1 MRIVSREAIARDAL
15 QRVVAVINGKGGV
28 GKTTLT
34 ANAGGL
40 MARSGYRVLIADVDP
55 QGNLGLDLGYADG
68 PDDDAGRSLSAA
80 LQQLTPDVRVLRN
93 VRENLD
99 IIVGGA
105 ALHGAA
111 AALAAAQRGA
121 DARDALARVL
131 VPIAH
136 DYDLILVDCPP
147 GNESLQT
154 AAIGAARWVIAPS
167 KADEGT
173 GRGLMELAERL
184 ERVVEVNPNLDL
196 LGVALFDVEKSA
208 TRVEQEARHMIAEVV
223 GNEDVL
229 FKTAIRHST
238 SVAQQARR
246 FGKLVHELDEYAKA
260 QPEWWR
266 IRRGEAAGERV
277 TRTASSV
284 ADDLHALTSEIMER
298 LATRE
303 AALEEATA

>member
-1 MRIVSREAIARDAL
+1 MASSTVNRDSL
-15 QRVVAVINGKGGV
+15 ERVIAVINGKGGV
-28 GKTTLT
+28 GKTTLA
-34 ANAGGL
+34 ANTGGL
-40 MARSGYRVLIADVDP
+40 MARSGYKVLLVDVDP

-68 PDDDAGRSLSAA
+68 ETDDAGKSLSAA
-80 LQQLTPDVRVLRN
+80 LQELTTEVNILRN

-99 IIVGGA
+99 VIVGGA

-111 AALAAAQRGA
+111 AALAAPRRGSEP
-121 DARDALARVL
+121 RDALARVL
-131 VPIAH
+131 APIAA
-136 DYDLILVDCPP
+136 DYDLIILDCPP

-154 AAIGAARWVIAPS
+154 AAIGAARWVLAPS

-184 ERVVEVNPNLDL
+184 EHVVAVNPNLDL

-208 TRVEQEARHMIAEVV
+208 TRVEEEARRMVSEVV
-223 GNEDVL
+223 GSEDVL
-229 FKTAIRHST
+229 FSASIRHSI

-246 FGKLVHELDEYAKA
+246 YGKLVHELDEFAKK

-266 IRRGEAAGERV
+266 VRRGEAAGERV

-284 ADDLHALTSEIMER
+284 ADDLHALTTEIMER
-298 LATRE
+298 LMQRE
-303 AALEEATA
+303 AATQVVNA